1 MGVRGSG
8 CLSDGQEIG
17 KLPKSSILP
26 FYFSPGPLNSEKSRL
41 KLIGFGQNGKGERPT
56 LLFSQLDNI
65 CHWDFYAVDVCHWI
79 FSADD
84 VSHWD
89 FYADHLPNQ
98 TLIHSAPA
106 YDYLNF
112 ELKVALNLR

>member
-41 KLIGFGQNGKGERPT
+41 KLIGFGQNGEGERPT
-56 LLFSQLDNI
+56 LLFSLHDNFCHLDFFADNDDIRDSMLMMYATGIFLLMMYI
-65 CHWDFYAVDVCHWI
+65 CY
-79 FSADD
+79 
-84 VSHWD
+84 
-89 FYADHLPNQ
+89 Q
-98 TLIHSAPA
+98 
-106 YDYLNF
+106 NF

>member
-41 KLIGFGQNGKGERPT
+41 KLIGFGQNGEDERPT

-65 CHWDFYAVDVCHWI
+65 WHVDFFADNDVIGIFMLMMYATGI
-79 FSADD
+79 F
-84 VSHWD
+84 
-89 FYADHLPNQ
+89 L
-98 TLIHSAPA
+98 LMM
-106 YDYLNF
+106 
-112 ELKVALNLR
+112 